1 MKKTVFSLKNKTVGD
16 IDLDTNIFGI
26 KQLPDIIHQYIR
38 YQNAKSR
45 QGSHKTKTRSEVSG
59 RSKKPFSQKG
69 TGNARQGSHKTK
81 TRSEVSGRSKK
92 PFSQKGTGNARQ
104 GSNKP
109 PNFRGG
115 AVAMGPVNRDH
126 SFNLNKKEKKLA
138 LKSALSSK
146 LSDNKIVFID
156 SFKIDNF
163 KTKDL
168 NIKLNKFNYESALFI
183 HSSDGL
189 DKNFKLASS
198 NIPKVSTLSQKG
210 INVKDL
216 ITYDKIFI
224 EQKSLEEIVGRLS

>member
-1 MKKTVFSLKNKTVGD
+1 MKISILNLKNKTVGN

-26 KQLPDIIHQYIR
+26 KNLPDLIHQYIR

-45 QGSHKTKTRSEVSG
+45 QGSHNTKS
-59 RSKKPFSQKG
+59 
-69 TGNARQGSHKTK
+69 
-81 TRSEVSGRSKK
+81 RSEVSGRSKK

-115 AVAMGPVNRDH
+115 AASMAPKNRDH

-138 LKSALSSK
+138 LKSALSTK
-146 LSDNKIVFID
+146 LNENKVIVID
-156 SFKIDNF
+156 SFEIKSF

-168 NIKLNKFNYESALFI
+168 YSDLKHFDYKSALFI
-183 HSSDGL
+183 HSENGI

-198 NIPKVSTLSQKG
+198 NIPKISLLNQKG

-216 ITYDKIFI
+216 ITFDKIFI
-224 EQKSLEEIVGRLS
+224 EQKTVSEISKRLSWKI

>member
-1 MKKTVFSLKNKTVGD
+1 MEKPVLNLKNSEVGKVK
-16 IDLDTNIFGI
+16 LDMNIFGLRS
-26 KQLPDIIHQYIR
+26 LPDIIHQYIR
-38 YQNAKSR
+38 YQNAKS
-45 QGSHKTKTRSEVSG
+45 
-59 RSKKPFSQKG
+59 
-69 TGNARQGSHKTK
+69 RQGSHKTK

-168 NIKLNKFNYESALFI
+168 NLKLNKFNYESALFI

>member
-1 MKKTVFSLKNKTVGD
+1 MNSEVGNID
-16 IDLDTNIFGI
+16 IDKNIFGL
-26 KQLPDIIHQYIR
+26 KLFPDLIHQYVR
-38 YQNAKSR
+38 YQNAK
-45 QGSHKTKTRSEVSG
+45 
-59 RSKKPFSQKG
+59 
-69 TGNARQGSHKTK
+69 ARQGSHKTK
-81 TRSEVSGRSKK
+81 TRSEVNGRSKK

-138 LKSALSSK
+138 LKSALSTK
-146 LSDNKIVFID
+146 LAEKKILFID
-156 SFKIDNF
+156 TFKIENH

-168 NIKLNKFNYESALFI
+168 YKNLNKFNYDSALFI
-183 HSSDGL
+183 YSDDGI

-198 NIPKVSTLSQKG
+198 NLPKVSVLSNKG

-216 ITYDKIFI
+216 LLFDKVFI
-224 EQKSLEEIVGRLS
+224 EKKSLDEITKRLSWKI